1 MRFGKP
7 LSRAFFDRPCPEVAR
22 DLVGALLVH
31 RLADG
36 TRLAG
41 RIVEVEAYIGDGTDP
56 GSHSHRGPT
65 PRNRSMFGPPG
76 RLYVYLSYGVHTCA
90 NVVCEARGRGAAVLL
105 RALEPCDGIE
115 RMRALRGLCAQAPVS
130 AIASGPGRLAQ
141 ALGITLADDGRSLA
155 RGALVLHRPSPE
167 AAPAGIAVS
176 ARVGLTHGAALP
188 YRFFDPQSACVSRA
202 RPGVRGP
209 SKRRRARGTPAARAG
224 TKSRAHPPSARRCAS
239 SRPHPCRR
247 SRTGGRAR
255 GSW

>member
-1 MRFGKP
+1 MRFGPP
-7 LSRAFFDRPCPEVAR
+7 LSRAFFDRPGPEVAR

-76 RLYVYLSYGVHTCA
+76 RLYVYRSYGVHTCA

-115 RMRALRGLCAQAPVS
+115 RMRALRGLPAQAPLH

-141 ALGITLADDGRSLA
+141 ALGITLADDGRSLV
-155 RGALVLHRPSPE
+155 RGALVLHRPSPG
-167 AAPAGIAVS
+167 AARVRITVS
-176 ARVGLTHGAALP
+176 PRVGLTHGAALP

-209 SKRRRARGTPAARAG
+209 SKRRRAPGRPAARAG
-224 TKSRAHPPSARRCAS
+224 TKSPARPPSAPRCAS
-239 SRPHPCRR
+239 SRPRPCLR
-247 SRTGGRAR
+247 SKAAASAR